1 MRNDILDPK
10 SRFRLNTK
18 NADTNSILSL
28 IIIIII
34 TVTGYIYG
42 VLFIHDKI
50 LKCFTI

>member
-28 IIIIII
+28 IIIII

-42 VLFIHDKI
+42 VLFIHGKI